1 MEKKYVADYIGE
13 SYKEWSNEIVLIAAG
28 TGRGKT
34 TFIADTLLMYAVEK
48 DKRLLYLCNRSELQ
62 KQVNERIPTEYKS
75 YIEVTTYQAL
85 EQKLQHSSS
94 FEHFD
99 YIIGDE
105 AHYIFDD
112 SFNQQTDISGKY
124 LVNSAVKNSVV
135 ILMSATGSLLF
146 PALIRNGYV
155 NRDHYYTV
163 AGNYDFVDNV
173 FLYQKKYAENI
184 IDKIL
189 NETDDKILY
198 FCNDLRRL
206 GQMYKIYGDQA
217 YYRCSNASAR
227 SSTIPDSV
235 LRKSKKCIHPV
246 DDGNITFDKRILF
259 TTTVLDNGVDLKD
272 PALKH
277 IFSEVFDFNALIQS
291 LGRKRTTSE
300 SDHCNYYIMD
310 HPSTE
315 IEAKKRR
322 IDKQL
327 NMINYY
333 KNDYS
338 KFHFLMEKDRSFMK
352 NHPAFYLGKRFRH
365 NGIEIEIHLNTMYS
379 YKLNATAALW
389 TKMLK
394 SGYYACLKKVV
405 ADTMQK
411 NVELYHVGRDLEQEF
426 ILLLRSYAGQ
436 QLFFDSKE
444 YNDIRKLFLAL
455 KVNSSNTASL
465 KKINEFLELKKI
477 NYQLKRQKCKDRGE
491 HRDKNYWLITATS
504 NSDI

>member
-34 TFIADTLLMYAVEK
+34 TFIADTLLTYAVEK

-62 KQVNERIPTEYKS
+62 KQVNERIPIEYKS

-85 EQKLQHSSS
+85 EQKLQHSGS

-124 LVNSAVKNSVV
+124 LVNSAAKNSVV
-135 ILMSATGSLLF
+135 VLMSATGSLLF
-146 PALIRNGYV
+146 PTLIRNGYV
-155 NRDHYYTV
+155 NRDHYYIV

-217 YYRCSNASAR
+217 YYRCSNTSAR

-235 LRKSKKCIHPV
+235 LRKSKKCIRPA

-300 SDHCNYYIMD
+300 SDHCNYYVMD
-310 HPSTE
+310 HTPTE

-333 KNDYS
+333 NSDYG
-338 KFHFLMEKDRSFMK
+338 KFHSLMEKDRSFIK
-352 NHPAFYLGKRFRH
+352 NYPAFYLGKRFQH
-365 NGIEIEIHLNTMYS
+365 NGIEIEIHLNAMYS

-389 TKMLK
+389 TEMLK
-394 SGYYACLKKVV
+394 NGYYACLKKVV

-411 NVELYHVGRDLEQEF
+411 KVELYHVYRDLKQEF
-426 ILLLRSYAGQ
+426 LTLLGSLVGQ
-436 QLFFDSKE
+436 RLFADSKE
-444 YNDIRKLFLAL
+444 YQELRQLFSEL
-455 KVNSSNTASL
+455 KVNRTNSASL
-465 KKINEFLELKKI
+465 NKINQFLQEQHISYL
-477 NYQLKRQKCKDRGE
+477 LESQKCRDRGPY
-491 HRDKNYWLITATS
+491 RDKTYWIIRATE
-504 NSDI
+504 NLDI